1 MKHKT
6 ISKALDFATKYALF
20 VVFVVLFL
28 FFSLASPYFFDVY
41 NFSNIISQNAH
52 LVIVVCGVAL
62 IMISG
67 GTDLSVAY
75 EMSLSAIVIAAGV
88 MWWNIPLVIAIIL
101 GLITAVI
108 LGLINGSLSV
118 RFKIH
123 PMMITLATMTIF
135 KGVAYLITK
144 SQSIFNLPQPLKYLG
159 QGRILEHIPVS
170 LFIMIFVI
178 VIVSLLLNKTYLGR
192 YTYAVGSNPEAARL
206 AGINVGFTKILIF
219 GIGGFLI
226 GIGSVI
232 LLGRAGSAN
241 VLMASGAEFD
251 AITACVLG
259 GIALRGGEGKL
270 WGAVTGVF
278 ILGILSNGMQLLG
291 LDLNAQ
297 YIAKGVLLIAAI
309 GFDTYQKSKLHV
321 KKEEKN
327 NGNQKKCQ
335 LI

>member
-1 MKHKT
+1 MKK
-6 ISKALDFATKYALF
+6 IDLNQVLEFITKYALF
-20 VVFVVLFL
+20 VVFVLLFI
-28 FFSLASPYFFDVY
+28 FFSVASPYFFDLY
-41 NFSNIISQNAH
+41 NFTNIIMQNAH

-67 GTDLSVAY
+67 GTDLSVSY
-75 EMSLSAIVIAAGV
+75 EMSLSAIIIAAGV
-88 MWWNIPLVIAIIL
+88 MWWNIPIVIAVIL
-101 GLITAVI
+101 GLITATL
-108 LGLINGSLSV
+108 LGLLNGALSV

-123 PMMITLATMTIF
+123 PMMITLATMTIY

-144 SQSIFNLPQPLKYLG
+144 SQSIFNLPNSLKYLG
-159 QGRILEHIPVS
+159 QGRLFDVIPLS
-170 LFIMIFVI
+170 LIIMIVVMI
-178 VIVSLLLNKTYLGR
+178 LVSLLLNKTYLGR

-206 AGINVGFTKILIF
+206 VGINVGLTKTVVF

-226 GIGSVI
+226 GIGAVI

-241 VLMASGAEFD
+241 VLMAQGSEFD

-309 GFDTYQKSKLHV
+309 GFDTYQKSKIHL
-321 KKEEKN
+321 KKEK
-327 NGNQKKCQ
+327 
-335 LI
+335 

>member
-1 MKHKT
+1 MKQ
-6 ISKALDFATKYALF
+6 INLSKIIEFATKYALF
-20 VVFVVLFL
+20 VVFVLLFL
-28 FFSLASPYFFDVY
+28 FFSLASPYFFNLY
-41 NFSNIISQNAH
+41 NFANIINQNAH

-75 EMSLSAIVIAAGV
+75 EMSLSAIIIAAGV
-88 MWWNIPLVIAIIL
+88 MWWNIPLIVAIIL
-101 GLITAVI
+101 GLFVATI
-108 LGLINGSLSV
+108 LGLLNGALAV

-123 PMMITLATMTIF
+123 PMMITLATMTIY

-144 SQSIFNLPQPLKYLG
+144 SQSIFNLPNTLKYLG
-159 QGRILEHIPVS
+159 QGRLFDIIPVS
-170 LFIMIFVI
+170 LFIMVVI
-178 VIVSLLLNKTYLGR
+178 IIIVSLLLNKTYLGR

-206 AGINVGFTKILIF
+206 AGINVGRTKIVVF
-219 GIGGFLI
+219 GMGGFLI
-226 GIGSVI
+226 GIGALI

-309 GFDTYQKSKLHV
+309 GFDTYQKSKIHL
-321 KKEEKN
+321 KKEDAK
-327 NGNQKKCQ
+327 
-335 LI
+335 

>member
-1 MKHKT
+1 MV
-6 ISKALDFATKYALF
+6 A
-20 VVFVVLFL
+20 
-28 FFSLASPYFFDVY
+28 
-41 NFSNIISQNAH
+41 
-52 LVIVVCGVAL
+52 GVSL

-75 EMSLSAIVIAAGV
+75 EMSLSAIVIAAAV
-88 MWWNIPLVIAIIL
+88 MWWNIPLVIAVIL
-101 GLITAVI
+101 GVLTATI

-144 SQSIFNLPQPLKYLG
+144 SQSIFNLPASLKYLG
-159 QGRILEHIPVS
+159 QGRILDYIPVS
-170 LFIMIFVI
+170 LFAMII
-178 VIVSLLLNKTYLGR
+178 VVFIVSLLLNKTYLGR

-206 AGINVGFTKILIF
+206 AGINVGLTKTIVF

-226 GIGSVI
+226 GIGSVV

-241 VLMASGAEFD
+241 VLMAQGAEFD

-259 GIALRGGEGKL
+259 GIALKGGEGKL
-270 WGAVTGVF
+270 WGAITGVF
-278 ILGILSNGMQLLG
+278 ILGILANGMQLLG

-297 YIAKGVLLIAAI
+297 YIAKGILLISAI
-309 GFDTYQKSKLHV
+309 GFDTYQKSKMHV
-321 KKEEKN
+321 KKEEK
-327 NGNQKKCQ
+327 
-335 LI
+335 

>member
-1 MKHKT
+1 MNKNHLNR
-6 ISKALDFATKYALF
+6 ALQFATKYALF
-20 VVFVVLFL
+20 VVFVVIFI
-28 FFSLASPYFFDVY
+28 FFSIASPYFFNLY

-75 EMSLSAIVIAAGV
+75 ELSLSAIIIAAGI
-88 MWWNIPLVIAIIL
+88 MWWNIPIIIAVIL
-101 GLITAVI
+101 GLLTATI
-108 LGLINGSLSV
+108 LGLINGALSV
-118 RFKIH
+118 RFRIH
-123 PMMITLATMTIF
+123 PMMITLATMTIY
-135 KGVAYLITK
+135 KGIAYLISK
-144 SQSIFNLPQPLKYLG
+144 NESIFNLPNSLKYVG
-159 QGRILEHIPVS
+159 QGRIFQLIPVS
-170 LFIMIFVI
+170 LFVMILI
-178 VIVSLLLNKTYLGR
+178 IAIVSLLLNKTYLGR

-206 AGINVGFTKILIF
+206 AGINVGLTKTIVF
-219 GIGGFLI
+219 GIGGFII
-226 GIGSVI
+226 GIGTIV

-259 GIALRGGEGKL
+259 GIALKGGEGKL

-309 GFDTYQKSKLHV
+309 GFDTYQKSKIHL
-321 KKEEKN
+321 KKED
-327 NGNQKKCQ
+327 
-335 LI
+335 

>member
-1 MKHKT
+1 MKQ
-6 ISKALDFATKYALF
+6 INLSKIIEFATKYALF
-20 VVFVVLFL
+20 VVFVLLFL
-28 FFSLASPYFFDVY
+28 FFSLASPYFFNLY
-41 NFSNIISQNAH
+41 NFANIINQNAH

-75 EMSLSAIVIAAGV
+75 EMSLSAIIIAAGV
-88 MWWNIPLVIAIIL
+88 MWWNIPLIVAIIL
-101 GLITAVI
+101 GLIVATI
-108 LGLINGSLSV
+108 LGLLNGALAV

-123 PMMITLATMTIF
+123 PMMITLATMTIY

-144 SQSIFNLPQPLKYLG
+144 SQSIFNLPNTLKYLG
-159 QGRILEHIPVS
+159 QGRLFDVIPVS
-170 LFIMIFVI
+170 LFIMVVI
-178 VIVSLLLNKTYLGR
+178 IIIVSLLLNKTYLGR

-206 AGINVGFTKILIF
+206 AGINVGRTKIVVF
-219 GIGGFLI
+219 GMGGFLI
-226 GIGSVI
+226 GIGALI

-309 GFDTYQKSKLHV
+309 GFDTYQKSKIHL
-321 KKEEKN
+321 KKEDAK
-327 NGNQKKCQ
+327 
-335 LI
+335 

>member
-1 MKHKT
+1 MKQ
-6 ISKALDFATKYALF
+6 INLSKIIEFATKYALF
-20 VVFVVLFL
+20 VVFVLLFL
-28 FFSLASPYFFDVY
+28 FFSLASPYFFNLY
-41 NFSNIISQNAH
+41 NFANIINQNAH

-75 EMSLSAIVIAAGV
+75 EMSLSAIIIAAGV
-88 MWWNIPLVIAIIL
+88 MWWNIPLIVAIIL
-101 GLITAVI
+101 GLIVATI
-108 LGLINGSLSV
+108 LGLLNGALAV

-123 PMMITLATMTIF
+123 PMMITLATMTIY

-144 SQSIFNLPQPLKYLG
+144 SQSIFNLPNTLKYLG
-159 QGRILEHIPVS
+159 QGRLFDIIPVS
-170 LFIMIFVI
+170 LFIMVVI
-178 VIVSLLLNKTYLGR
+178 IIIVSLLLNKTYLGR

-206 AGINVGFTKILIF
+206 AGINVGRTKIVVF
-219 GIGGFLI
+219 GMGGFLI
-226 GIGSVI
+226 GIGALI

-309 GFDTYQKSKLHV
+309 GFDTYQKSKIHL
-321 KKEEKN
+321 KKEDAK
-327 NGNQKKCQ
+327 
-335 LI
+335 

>member
-1 MKHKT
+1 MKK
-6 ISKALDFATKYALF
+6 INLSSALEFVTKYALF
-20 VVFVVLFL
+20 VVFVVLFI
-28 FFSLASPYFFDVY
+28 FFSVSSPYFFNFY
-41 NFSNIISQNAH
+41 NFSNIIMQNAH

-75 EMSLSAIVIAAGV
+75 EMSLSAIIIAAGI
-88 MWWNIPLVIAIIL
+88 MWWNIPIVIAIFLGIITATIL
-101 GLITAVI
+101 GI
-108 LGLINGSLSV
+108 INGSLSV
-118 RFKIH
+118 RFRIH
-123 PMMITLATMTIF
+123 PMMITLATMTIY

-144 SQSIFNLPQPLKYLG
+144 SQSIFNLPNSIKYLG
-159 QGRILEHIPVS
+159 QGRLFDVIPIS
-170 LFIMIFVI
+170 LIIMVI
-178 VIVSLLLNKTYLGR
+178 VIIIVGLFLNKTYLGR

-206 AGINVGFTKILIF
+206 AGINVGYTKILIF
-219 GIGGFLI
+219 GIGGLII

-232 LLGRAGSAN
+232 LLGRAGSAS

-259 GIALRGGEGKL
+259 GIALKGGEGKL

-297 YIAKGVLLIAAI
+297 YIAKGVLLISAI
-309 GFDTYQKSKLHV
+309 GFDTFQKSKIHL
-321 KKEEKN
+321 KKEK
-327 NGNQKKCQ
+327 
-335 LI
+335 